1 MEKMRLTDMYN
12 TALFIVLTVAGL
24 LVLPGC
30 QRTPSAMSMETAAA
44 GRSEFAGQPAPDFT
58 LMNQD
63 SQPVAL
69 SQERGKWV
77 VLYFYPKDDTPGC
90 ACEANEFTELLTQ
103 FRNMNALVL
112 GISADSPKSHRLFI
126 EKYNLSLT
134 LLSDPNHAVMKRY
147 GAWVE
152 SSLGDKK
159 TERVIRSTFIIG
171 PQGTVRYHFPEVI
184 PQGHAERVR
193 EKLAE
198 LQRGGM

>member
-1 MEKMRLTDMYN
+1 M
-12 TALFIVLTVAGL
+12 AVAGL
-24 LVLPGC
+24 LVLSGC
-30 QRTPSAMSMETAAA
+30 QTTPSSMSMETAAA

-58 LMNQD
+58 LKNQD
-63 SQPVAL
+63 NQPVAL
-69 SQERGKWV
+69 SQQRGKWV

-90 ACEANEFTELLTQ
+90 ACEANEFTELLTH

-112 GISADSPKSHRLFI
+112 GLSADSPQSHRLFI

-134 LLSDPNHAVMKRY
+134 LLSDPDHAVMKRY

-171 PQGTVRYHFPEVI
+171 PEGAVRYHFPEVI

-198 LQRGGM
+198 LQRGR